1 MECSAPIGRAHSMSS
16 RRSSGA
22 EPRNLWRH
30 GLHHG
35 GRELGIISN
44 DVIKGIR
51 MKKAFAAALAASVM
65 ALPALAAEH
74 IVVVERPVGETT
86 VDLGAKGD
94 SVGDLLVFAN
104 KVYDASNKTPLG
116 SDHGYCVRIV
126 VGKSWECF
134 WTLILKEGQITVE
147 GPFTDVG
154 DSLLVITGGSGKYA
168 GARGSLKLH
177 PRDATP
183 TGYDFTYDLL

>member
-1 MECSAPIGRAHSMSS
+1 MLA
-16 RRSSGA
+16 
-22 EPRNLWRH
+22 L
-30 GLHHG
+30 
-35 GRELGIISN
+35 
-44 DVIKGIR
+44 
-51 MKKAFAAALAASVM
+51 AAALVT
-65 ALPALAAEH
+65 LPAFAKEQ

-104 KVYDASNKTPLG
+104 KVYDAGNKAQVGT
-116 SDHGYCVRIV
+116 DQGYCVRTI

-134 WTLILKEGQITVE
+134 WTLTLAAGQITVE
-147 GPFTDVG
+147 GPFLDTG
-154 DSLLVITGGSGKYA
+154 DSLMVVTGGTGKYA
-168 GARGSLKLH
+168 GAKGSMKLH

>member
-1 MECSAPIGRAHSMSS
+1 
-16 RRSSGA
+16 
-22 EPRNLWRH
+22 
-30 GLHHG
+30 
-35 GRELGIISN
+35 
-44 DVIKGIR
+44 
-51 MKKAFAAALAASVM
+51 MKRAFAAAFAACAV

-94 SVGDLLVFAN
+94 SIGDLLVFAN
-104 KVYDASNKTPLG
+104 KVYDASNKTQVG
-116 SDHGYCVRIV
+116 SDQGYCIRTV

-147 GPFTDVG
+147 GPFMDTG
-154 DSLLVITGGSGKYA
+154 DSLLAITGGSGKYA
-168 GARGSLKLH
+168 GARGSMKLH